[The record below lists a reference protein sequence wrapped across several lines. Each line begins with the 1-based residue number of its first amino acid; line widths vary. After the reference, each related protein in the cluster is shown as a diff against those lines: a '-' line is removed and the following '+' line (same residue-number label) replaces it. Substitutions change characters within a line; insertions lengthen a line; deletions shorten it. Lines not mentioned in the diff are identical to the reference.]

1 MQDFG
6 ETFVDYEHEFR
17 VDEKILRTS
26 EHEFLN
32 IYANSSLQLKY
43 KNSIAM
49 KTIWR
54 SKFDLSDFQFIEN
67 NPLSNFWDFSDFQ
80 LAAWVPEAWKH
91 I

>member
-49 KTIWR
+49 KTI
-54 SKFDLSDFQFIEN
+54 
-67 NPLSNFWDFSDFQ
+67 
-80 LAAWVPEAWKH
+80 
-91 I
+91 